1 MKRKQDGNRHD
12 KFDHSE
18 ARMRVCIVCFEAK
31 GTHKTPLRDISKSLD
46 YIIDILKKNVGG
58 NFDANDLRQP
68 CGLCDKCRKKYFA
81 RNSQVPFK
89 LAESYLYTVIVS
101 EDEENQP
108 CECSICEKVRGNLGK
123 ARHPHMP
130 HAGGRPK
137 LSEDDVPSKK
147 LKKASPP
154 HSCSLCL
161 QLKKDHDPKRCN
173 ELTKTNKVIEMAV
186 TADGEVT
193 KLGSKVGG
201 VVVKAAKPSP
211 TNNTI
216 RLALPKTG
224 TPVPLTLGPGKPKEA
239 KMSYTVDQ
247 LWEMQ
252 KRDTMPNL
260 HVDHIA
266 TVMNK
271 GKRGIVEPNF
281 QKKLKEKRTVC
292 KPYFAEKFVFI
303 YNKKKDEMEKKKMVY
318 VKNLTEFIMF
328 VIGERKVD
336 PAETESLIEIDGGGS
351 SVKFTLIIKQKKE
364 RKGKHLS
371 SGVRRALVVCAMFDG
386 DESNATLSIMID
398 IIDLHKCKCKF
409 CNDLKVSVRLA
420 GIMEGWPHWP
430 CPYCLAHKD
439 SLQVMGDLRTI
450 WSLFDDFESYEEACI
465 GLTSEKARKDEC
477 RNHNSVQFKPLLAK
491 NKQSVA
497 PTDLVLFEMPPDEL
511 HHLTGPFGK
520 LYHCNRIV
528 YPKIDEWSDELC
540 EMKKYHSG
548 TFVGNDCVK
557 LLENIDELDRMMRAD
572 NCVEG
577 LLFIPAF

>member
-1 MKRKQDGNRHD
+1 MV
-12 KFDHSE
+12 S
-18 ARMRVCIVCFEAK
+18 
-31 GTHKTPLRDISKSLD
+31 
-46 YIIDILKKNVGG
+46 ILKKNVGG
-58 NFDANDLRQP
+58 NFDANDLTQP

-224 TPVPLTLGPGKPKEA
+224 TPVPLTLGPGKPKEP
-239 KMSYTVDQ
+239 KMRYTVDQ

-252 KRDTMPNL
+252 KRDTLPNL

-266 TVMNK
+266 TVMNS
-271 GKRGIVEPNF
+271 GKKGIVEPNF
-281 QKKLKEKRTVC
+281 QKKLKDKRTVC

-398 IIDLHKCKCKF
+398 EIDLHKCECKF

-420 GIMEGWPHWP
+420 GIMEGWPHLP

-450 WSLFDDFESYEEACI
+450 WSLFEDFESYEEA
-465 GLTSEKARKDEC
+465 
-477 RNHNSVQFKPLLAK
+477 
-491 NKQSVA
+491 
-497 PTDLVLFEMPPDEL
+497 
-511 HHLTGPFGK
+511 
-520 LYHCNRIV
+520 LYRF
-528 YPKIDEWSDELC
+528 D
-540 EMKKYHSG
+540 
-548 TFVGNDCVK
+548 F
-557 LLENIDELDRMMRAD
+557 
-572 NCVEG
+572 
-577 LLFIPAF
+577 